1 MYILIKKKVASYR
14 FNTRSLLRNSESTQA
29 SKEEDLNELTISRIN
44 SNIGTAIYEIA
55 KYLNLLLWKLGPS
68 LLNTETFI
76 KHNGYEI

>member
-1 MYILIKKKVASYR
+1 MQRTLQRKKQKNIIYFIKKMYILIKKKVASYR

-55 KYLNLLLWKLGPS
+55 KYLNLLL
-68 LLNTETFI
+68 
-76 KHNGYEI
+76 